1 MSLLCVKDLANAL
14 SATAV
19 GNTNLKI
26 KRAAEPQDAEN
37 DDLAIATSSS
47 FLSEISGSAARVALL
62 SEGTDWTALDL
73 DAAILVARPRFA
85 MSALSKVLDQRWR
98 NGPDSIHPL
107 AVIHP
112 TAAIAPGARIGAF
125 CVIGEGVSLG
135 VNAWLGVHIS
145 ILNGSQIGSDA
156 TLMDGVRIGFDVQIG
171 DRFIAQPGAVIGA
184 DGFSF
189 VTPERSAIENVRET
203 LGNTQD
209 AAPQKFD
216 RIHSLGSVKIGDDVE
231 VGANSCIDR
240 GTIRNTSIGHG
251 CKFDNLVQ
259 IGHNVKIGN
268 NCLICAQVG
277 IAGSTTLGKN
287 VVLGGQTGV
296 SDNLFV
302 GDNAITGGATKVLA
316 NVPAGRVM
324 LGYPAMK
331 METQLNIYKTL
342 RRLPRLMRDIKK
354 LKSDSSESN

>member
-1 MSLLCVKDLANAL
+1 M
-14 SATAV
+14 
-19 GNTNLKI
+19 
-26 KRAAEPQDAEN
+26 
-37 DDLAIATSSS
+37 
-47 FLSEISGSAARVALL
+47 
-62 SEGTDWTALDL
+62 
-73 DAAILVARPRFA
+73 
-85 MSALSKVLDQRWR
+85 
-98 NGPDSIHPL
+98 
-107 AVIHP
+107 
-112 TAAIAPGARIGAF
+112 
-125 CVIGEGVSLG
+125 
-135 VNAWLGVHIS
+135 
-145 ILNGSQIGSDA
+145 
-156 TLMDGVRIGFDVQIG
+156 
-171 DRFIAQPGAVIGA
+171 
-184 DGFSF
+184 
-189 VTPERSAIENVRET
+189 
-203 LGNTQD
+203 
-209 AAPQKFD
+209 
-216 RIHSLGSVKIGDDVE
+216 GSVQIGDDVE

-316 NVPAGRVM
+316 NIPAGRVM

-342 RRLPRLMRDIKK
+342 RRLPRLLRDVKK